1 MLFVYLYHVYV
12 SLVSSHFLIHLFVFL
27 FWPCSMIDYSWC
39 CNAFLLNPKVDA
51 RSYKRSVFCFTKKF
65 FCIYLLFTSLL
76 PLLYPEL
83 IYLIFL
89 MQVGYVTTICF
100 SCFLIRCV
108 MVSPLFFKNLSD
120 SCCMVLKLSL
130 IILYCVR
137 CALMHLI
144 KPPTLMSWTIPFWIL
159 YITWWVCISSLLYFF
174 FHTPHCCAV
183 QVIIFIFWVMHLGLL
198 GLYG

>member
-1 MLFVYLYHVYV
+1 
-12 SLVSSHFLIHLFVFL
+12 
-27 FWPCSMIDYSWC
+27 MIDYSWC
-39 CNAFLLNPKVDA
+39 CNAFLWNPKVDA

-130 IILYCVR
+130 IILCQMCFNAFDKAADLDVLY
-137 CALMHLI
+137 H
-144 KPPTLMSWTIPFWIL
+144 PIL
-159 YITWWVCISSLLYFF
+159 NFMYYLVSLYFF
-174 FHTPHCCAV
+174 IAV
-183 QVIIFIFWVMHLGLL
+183 LFFAIQLLLIVVVFKLAFLYFGLCM
-198 GLYG
+198 